1 MKRLTTDRP
10 EDNVQ
15 NTLNLFY
22 IRNRE
27 TWIRGGGP
35 APQYKDVSLDD
46 FMRRMIKEKHVD
58 EKVPERW
65 SEFSE
70 MMAEWLMDEPESETG
85 MLALVYAAAWGFAE
99 IRERLKRYEDTGAM
113 PDVLEELL
121 EGLTRIE
128 KLGGWDLVDRW
139 VKAASEGRLVEL
151 PKEGEFVM
159 VDKAK
164 ATAPIKQKA
173 YSTMCNMRKQ
183 DLIDYI
189 RELEHN
195 YNVAIAFNEQQAQNF
210 EMLLKEQEERRL
222 QLPKEDADGI
232 LIGGTYRHFKG
243 KEYVAMGV
251 AQYTETGEPMVI
263 YGDENGK
270 IWARQKRDFLS
281 IVNRNGQKYRF
292 ELVEGECNE

>member
-10 EDNVQ
+10 QDNVE

-22 IRNRE
+22 IRNKE

-35 APQYKDVSLDD
+35 APQYRDVSLDD

-65 SEFSE
+65 NEFSE

-139 VKAASEGRLVEL
+139 VKEASEGRLVEL
-151 PKEGEFVM
+151 PCKVGDV
-159 VDKAK
+159 VYGA
-164 ATAPIKQKA
+164 
-173 YSTMCNMRKQ
+173 
-183 DLIDYI
+183 
-189 RELEHN
+189 
-195 YNVAIAFNEQQAQNF
+195 
-210 EMLLKEQEERRL
+210 
-222 QLPKEDADGI
+222 DADPV
-232 LIGGTYRHFKG
+232 LPLYVVEHAVYLESAEGGDFEVLSNFGKTVFLTREEAEAALKG
-243 KEYVAMGV
+243 EDH
-251 AQYTETGEPMVI
+251 GEQV
-263 YGDENGK
+263 
-270 IWARQKRDFLS
+270 
-281 IVNRNGQKYRF
+281 
-292 ELVEGECNE
+292 

>member
-22 IRNRE
+22 IKDRE

-46 FMRRMIKEKHVD
+46 FMRRQIKARLPID
-58 EKVPERW
+58 APEDW
-65 SEFSE
+65 KEFSS
-70 MMAEWLMDEPESETG
+70 MMAEWLMDDPESETG

-151 PKEGEFVM
+151 PCKVGDTVYTKNHHGRIVGGRVES
-159 VDKAK
+159 
-164 ATAPIKQKA
+164 I
-173 YSTMCNMRKQ
+173 
-183 DLIDYI
+183 
-189 RELEHN
+189 H
-195 YNVAIAFNEQQAQNF
+195 QNF
-210 EMLLKEQEERRL
+210 VAGKAGRWVATVYYPEYNGTVES
-222 QLPKEDADGI
+222 GI
-232 LIGGTYRHFKG
+232 H
-243 KEYVAMGV
+243 
-251 AQYTETGEPMVI
+251 P
-263 YGDENGK
+263 
-270 IWARQKRDFLS
+270 DFLPMNMYYGLDDFGA
-281 IVNRNGQKYRF
+281 VVF
-292 ELVEGECNE
+292 LTAGEAEAAIENYGK